1 MASYDLVVRSQGSGR
16 SVTEVGTMSLY
27 IWDGM
32 TIGDIQAAA
41 DNGNQGAQRYL
52 ERMGLGD

>member
-1 MASYDLVVRSQGSGR
+1 
-16 SVTEVGTMSLY
+16 MSLY